1 MAKKR
6 KSKRA
11 APHAPDWSRCCLI
24 GMDESTGRVVV
35 VTVREALTQHTDNAL
50 RQAARD
56 LIAHQE
62 EKSCP
67 PE

>member
-1 MAKKR
+1 
-6 KSKRA
+6 
-11 APHAPDWSRCCLI
+11 
-24 GMDESTGRVVV
+24 MDESTGRVVV